1 MGKKRDIGSRLAAQT
16 GLRLP
21 EDLRLMVIEAAD
33 NNGRSRN
40 TEMVIRLRESFDAA
54 RQGMTPIDIQTDLH
68 EMKREM
74 QTMRRELARITELL
88 AAKK

>member
-1 MGKKRDIGSRLAAQT
+1 MTKKRDIGSRLAPQV

-21 EDLRLMVIEAAD
+21 EDLHEMVIEAAD

-40 TEMVIRLRESFDAA
+40 TEMVIRLRGSFDAA
-54 RQGMTPIDIQTDLH
+54 RQGMTPSNIQADIH
-68 EMKREM
+68 ELKREM
-74 QTMRRELARITELL
+74 HAMRHELARITELL